1 MIIQSYNS
9 KKLLNTK
16 RMSEW
21 ANFGARK
28 NNFENMTYTK
38 HKRNESQR
46 MLNLP
51 KSCLFTNFLSFM
63 DNE

>member
-38 HKRNESQR
+38 HKRNES
-46 MLNLP
+46 
-51 KSCLFTNFLSFM
+51 
-63 DNE
+63 